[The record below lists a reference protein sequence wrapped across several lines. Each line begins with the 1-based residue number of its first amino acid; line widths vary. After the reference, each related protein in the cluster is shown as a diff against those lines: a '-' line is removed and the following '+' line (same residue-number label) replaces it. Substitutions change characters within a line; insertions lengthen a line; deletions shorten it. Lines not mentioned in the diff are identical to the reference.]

1 MIETAVGLAL
11 FVWGYA
17 VASTSLYGAGRAAWQ
32 RARSAPPHLPRPVRA
47 LVVRP
52 CAGIEPGLDR
62 ALGSLSLARSGAEIA
77 CRIAVENASDPA
89 AAAAARAAAALR
101 DAGLDATVIFTGA
114 DAPNHKAAQIA
125 AVVAREP
132 RPFDALV
139 IADSDVDLAGFDL
152 DTLLAP
158 LLAGESAEHT
168 PVDQERAPANVGR
181 APASPG
187 RTSANRRRST
197 RATRPGAVWAP
208 PVEAGE
214 IKASGDRASRALL
227 SGSLHAFTILGALD
241 GGGLVG
247 KLFAVRRDAIEAAG
261 GFAAMERVLGEDM
274 ELARRLMAA
283 GRTVSVAPSV
293 ARSLKTGRTWRSAVE
308 RYARWLTVIRA
319 QRPHLLASY
328 PLLFFAAPLL
338 LAASLLLA
346 PFAPALA
353 LATGVITVS
362 SRLCAAISARALAGF
377 GFSIREALVDAAL
390 SDALLAHAFIRA
402 MATRTVTWRGRT
414 LTVDR
419 RGALL
424 ETA

>member
-32 RARSAPPHLPRPVRA
+32 RARSAPPHLPCPVRA
-47 LVVRP
+47 LIVRP

-62 ALGSLSLARSGAEIA
+62 ALRSLSLARSGAEIT
-77 CRIAVENASDPA
+77 CRIAVESPSDPA
-89 AAAAARAAAALR
+89 ASAAELAAAALR

-158 LLAGESAEHT
+158 LIADEPAERT
-168 PVDQERAPANVGR
+168 PVDPERG
-181 APASPG
+181 
-187 RTSANRRRST
+187 SANRRRST

-208 PVEAGE
+208 PVETGE
-214 IKASGDRASRALL
+214 TSASGDRASRALL

-261 GFAAMERVLGEDM
+261 GFDAMERVLGEDM

-353 LATGVITVS
+353 LATAVITVS
-362 SRLCAAISARALAGF
+362 SRLCTAISARALAGLD
-377 GFSIREALVDAAL
+377 FSIREAIVDAAL